1 MDSYTIQAGNETLF
15 RQAPATAQDYMI
27 NAVKDIDAYFGK
39 GFAKAHPE
47 LIAAY
52 MQTAAIDM
60 SGAVIARAVETLADA
75 VEQVSTAIEEA
86 KQGEPDHG

>member
-1 MDSYTIQAGNETLF
+1 MESFSILADNETLF
-15 RQAPATAQDYMI
+15 RQAPSTAQDYMM

-60 SGAVIARAVETLADA
+60 SGAVIARAIETLASA
-75 VEQVSTAIEEA
+75 VELL
-86 KQGEPDHG
+86 EPKEPTDG

>member
-15 RQAPATAQDYMI
+15 RQAPATAHDYMT

-75 VEQVSTAIEEA
+75 VEQVSNAIEEA
-86 KQGEPDHG
+86 KGGDHG

>member
-1 MDSYTIQAGNETLF
+1 MESFSILADNETLF
-15 RQAPATAQDYMI
+15 RQAPATAQHYLMS
-27 NAVKDIDAYFGK
+27 AVKDIDAILGK

-60 SGAVIARAVETLADA
+60 SGAVIARAIETLASA
-75 VEQVSTAIEEA
+75 V
-86 KQGEPDHG
+86 GLLEPKEPTDG